1 MQMSN
6 QVTERAKLDGLVYNF
21 DKSLVA
27 NSFKAHRFSHFAKK
41 FGKQG
46 EAEELLFKA
55 YFTDGKN
62 IDSDQTLIE
71 LALELNL
78 DTQELSGVLTSDE
91 YTQDVLSDIEEA
103 KHIGV
108 RGVPFFVFNRKYAIS
123 GAQDSQLFLET
134 LMKSADL

>member
-1 MQMSN
+1 MSN

-103 KHIGV
+103 QHIGV